1 MRHTISIDHLWKT
14 SGQSLTN
21 VQGLR
26 GDRTWYTKER
36 AGVPN
41 LIGWRLVQ
49 ERVALVYETT
59 LGGCWYTKRSFPV
72 RNYLA
77 MTVGIQ
83 EERSVYGLYV
93 GIHSSN
99 ASLRAA

>member
-1 MRHTISIDHLWKT
+1 M
-14 SGQSLTN
+14 
-21 VQGLR
+21 QGLR

-41 LIGWRLVQ
+41 LI
-49 ERVALVYETT
+49 RVVFGTGKGALVYETT

>member
-1 MRHTISIDHLWKT
+1 M
-14 SGQSLTN
+14 
-21 VQGLR
+21 QGLR

-41 LIGWRLVQ
+41 LI
-49 ERVALVYETT
+49 RVVFGTGKGALVYETT
-59 LGGCWYTKRSFPV
+59 LGGCLVHQEVIPV

-77 MTVGIQ
+77 MTVGTQ
-83 EERSVYGLYV
+83 EGRSVYGLYV

>member
-1 MRHTISIDHLWKT
+1 MCKASGVIGLGTPKNALVYQT
-14 SGQSLTN
+14 SL
-21 VQGLR
+21 
-26 GDRTWYTKER
+26 
-36 AGVPN
+36 
-41 LIGWRLVQ
+41 GWRLVQ